1 MQMENYT
8 IHFTQDVNSVAK
20 FRIAKKT
27 IDKYN

>member
-8 IHFTQDVNSVAK
+8 IQFTQNVTSVAE
-20 FRIAKKT
+20 FRIANET

>member
-1 MQMENYT
+1 MENYT
-8 IHFTQDVNSVAK
+8 IHLNQDVNSVAE